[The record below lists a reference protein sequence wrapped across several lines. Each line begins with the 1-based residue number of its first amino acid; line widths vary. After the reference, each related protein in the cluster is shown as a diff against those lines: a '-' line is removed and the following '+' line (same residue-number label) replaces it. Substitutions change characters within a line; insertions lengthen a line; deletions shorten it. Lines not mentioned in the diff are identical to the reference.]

1 MSESPPPE
9 REEINPVDRFLIG
22 LARILPDD
30 DSEDSEEGAEQEEL
44 CALQCRVEDLRAQL
58 DLNRLKFLEERT
70 AAEEAARQRASHQLD
85 ASAPQ
90 RFQAEKRTA
99 VLETGTTRR
108 PQFLSHE
115 MFFYF
120 FRQCFEFGYASIR
133 IDLASCIWIQ

>member
-22 LARILPDD
+22 LARILPDEE
-30 DSEDSEEGAEQEEL
+30 SEDSEEGEEQQEL
-44 CALQCRVEDLRAQL
+44 CALQFRVEDLRAQL

-70 AAEEAARQRASHQLD
+70 AAEEAARERASHQLD
-85 ASAPQ
+85 ASAQQ

-99 VLETGTTRR
+99 VLETGMTRR

-115 MFFYF
+115 MFFQF
-120 FRQCFEFGYASIR
+120 FLGNVSNLDTRGSALI
-133 IDLASCIWIQ
+133 

>member
-1 MSESPPPE
+1 MSESPPE

-30 DSEDSEEGAEQEEL
+30 DSEDSEEGAEQQEL
-44 CALQCRVEDLRAQL
+44 SVLQCRVEDLRAQL

-108 PQFLSHE
+108 SQFLLHE
-115 MFFYF
+115 MFFF
-120 FRQCFEFGYASIR
+120 LPFLGSVSNLDTHGSALI
-133 IDLASCIWIQ
+133 

>member
-1 MSESPPPE
+1 MPSLWCPVDTRMSESPPPE

-22 LARILPDD
+22 LAKILPDD
-30 DSEDSEEGAEQEEL
+30 ESEDSEEGAELQEEL
-44 CALQCRVEDLRAQL
+44 CALQFRVEDLHAQL

-70 AAEEAARQRASHQLD
+70 AAEEAARERASHQLD

-115 MFFYF
+115 MFF
-120 FRQCFEFGYASIR
+120 
-133 IDLASCIWIQ
+133 

>member
-44 CALQCRVEDLRAQL
+44 SALQCRVEDLRAQL

-70 AAEEAARQRASHQLD
+70 AAEEAARERASHQLD
-85 ASAPQ
+85 ASAQQ

-108 PQFLSHE
+108 PQFL
-115 MFFYF
+115 FFFLSF
-120 FRQCFEFGYASIR
+120 FRQCFEFGYASIS
-133 IDLASCIWIQ
+133 IDLVSRIWIQ